1 MTDHSQLVKLN
12 DLARDIPRTI
22 DNAGTAS
29 QNTSLVDDVVT
40 REAITLNIAA
50 PFLIAVSERDQAI
63 EALQARVAELEAGR
77 RDMHRRAQRAEG
89 VIFRC
94 REWMRLRDEHLA
106 QDRSEFVRQGMASFY
121 MEQMAKPIRRFLER
135 N

>member
-1 MTDHSQLVKLN
+1 MSDRTQLVKLN

-63 EALQARVAELEAGR
+63 EALQARVAELEA
-77 RDMHRRAQRAEG
+77 
-89 VIFRC
+89 
-94 REWMRLRDEHLA
+94 
-106 QDRSEFVRQGMASFY
+106 
-121 MEQMAKPIRRFLER
+121 ER
-135 N
+135 NEAKAERKLLQDILDSRPAINAGLPASYVRWSQAVYAGDIASATLRQKEGKA

>member
-63 EALQARVAELEAGR
+63 EALQARVDALEKLRPHWAQGYSSDSIAAQAAGVALSSLWEVLGAR
-77 RDMHRRAQRAEG
+77 NQTEAMMITRT
-89 VIFRC
+89 
-94 REWMRLRDEHLA
+94 L
-106 QDRSEFVRQGMASFY
+106 
-121 MEQMAKPIRRFLER
+121 MERKTS
-135 N
+135 